1 MANILRRICMLLL
14 LLPLTAAAKVRVG
27 VEAGVNVNKVVFNK
41 DLFTSDNKMGFFAGL
56 KLCATVPGIGIGFD
70 LAALYSRKT
79 AEIISQS
86 DIWGNIADDKHLNYL
101 EVPVNLRWN
110 IGPEALGIYLAT
122 GPQLDW
128 YIGNRTLGNIYSNY
142 STVFEDQVFTWNV
155 GAGVMLLKHIQLGFT
170 YNIPVTK
177 TGSIRDSFSKTVSV
191 ENLKSH
197 TWQVRL
203 NYYF

>member
-142 STVFEDQVFTWNV
+142 STV
-155 GAGVMLLKHIQLGFT
+155 LKHIQLGFT